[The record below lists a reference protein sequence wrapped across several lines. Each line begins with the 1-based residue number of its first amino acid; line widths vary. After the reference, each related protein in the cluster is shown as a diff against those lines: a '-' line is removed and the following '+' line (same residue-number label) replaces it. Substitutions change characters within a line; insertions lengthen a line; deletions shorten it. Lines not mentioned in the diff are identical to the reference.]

1 MKKTIFIL
9 TICANLVACG
19 GSNNSQNAN
28 PPNENGNE
36 LITAPTLPN
45 SPKPKPEPTFD
56 AQLLI
61 DIEEFVKLAHAV
73 QYFYPSTQS
82 RDSHWPL
89 FIAESIIELSQTP
102 TANRA
107 DKGIEL
113 IRQIAPYL
121 VNQQRLLPA
130 VNDAT
135 EVSTWRQNAPI
146 SQRTYSRNL
155 RTQNYRDLSNQNYVA
170 QSLFTPLAYYQQTLF
185 LPLYLP
191 TNLEHSGQ
199 TFQQLG
205 RWQLSQD
212 FQNTEIC
219 MASVS
224 SMWAAIEH
232 FWPYFSQVAVNWP
245 QSLPLLLQACT
256 EQDFNTRRT
265 KIYTEFGKLKDNHIS
280 IALPT
285 PEQYI
290 ANKYVPFLYELVENR
305 AIIVRVEENQQNGIE
320 IGDEVLSIN
329 NRDIQSY
336 LADKALS
343 NLKNDLHR
351 QKIAAMTDVLRDSGD
366 TILYQIKKPTGE
378 IFDMEI
384 TPKPLSELT
393 KFYGLRYVP
402 FREQAVEVL
411 DDGLYRIN
419 VYNVSNAEAA
429 NIRNQIQNAHGVV
442 LDMRRYPQDW
452 HGWQTVLSWFIQN
465 TAIND
470 TLAYTWQG
478 APNQSDRKHQ
488 GISQT
493 IQPAGNGLDI
503 PVVVLA
509 SRDSQSQNEH
519 SLIFARSGG
528 LTIMGEPTSGINGEI
543 LQLDYFGG
551 FNQNSSQG
559 ITFIYTNMQANRLNG
574 DPLINK
580 GIQPDI
586 LVPRT
591 VQSVID
597 QEDNQLSSAIEYL
610 KQQISKSP

>member
-9 TICANLVACG
+9 TICANLFACG
-19 GSNNSQNAN
+19 GSNNSQNTN
-28 PPNENGNE
+28 TLDENSNE
-36 LITAPTLPN
+36 LVAAPTLPT
-45 SPKPKPEPTFD
+45 SPQPKPETSFD
-56 AQLLI
+56 AQLLL

-73 QYFYPSTQS
+73 QYFYPSTQT
-82 RDSHWPL
+82 RDSDWPL
-89 FIAESIIELSQTP
+89 FIAESTIELSQTP

-107 DKGIEL
+107 DKGIAL

-121 VNQQRLLPA
+121 VSQQGQLPT
-130 VNDAT
+130 VNDTT
-135 EVSTWRQNAPI
+135 EVSTWQQNAPS
-146 SQRTYSRNL
+146 SQRTYTRTL

-170 QSLFTPLAYYQQTLF
+170 NALFTQLDYYQQTLF

-191 TNLEHSGQ
+191 SNSELTGQ

-205 RWQLSQD
+205 RWQLSED
-212 FQNTEIC
+212 FQHTEIC

-232 FWPYFSQVAVNWP
+232 FWPYFSQVSVNWP

-256 EQDFNTRRT
+256 EQDFIKRKT
-265 KIYTEFGKLKDNHIS
+265 KIYTEFSKLKDNHIS
-280 IALPT
+280 ISLPT
-285 PEQYI
+285 PEPYI
-290 ANKYVPFLYELVENR
+290 ANKYVPFLYELVENK
-305 AIIVRVEENQQNGIE
+305 AIVIRMEENQQNGIE

-329 NRDIQSY
+329 NIDIQSY
-336 LADKALS
+336 IEDKAVS
-343 NLKNDLHR
+343 NLTNDLHR
-351 QKIAAMTDVLRDSGD
+351 KKIAALRDVFTYSVD
-366 TILYQIKKPTGE
+366 PIVYQMKKPTGE
-378 IFDMEI
+378 IFDIEI
-384 TPKPLSELT
+384 TPKPITELT
-393 KFYGLRYVP
+393 NFYGLRYVP
-402 FREQAVEVL
+402 FREHAVEML

-419 VYNVSNAEAA
+419 VYNVSNAETA
-429 NIRNQIQNAHGVV
+429 NIRNQIQDAQGVV

-452 HGWQTVLSWFIQN
+452 HGWHTVLSWFIQN

-478 APNQSDRKHQ
+478 APNQSDQKRQ
-488 GISQT
+488 NITQT
-493 IQPAGNGLDI
+493 LQPASNGLDI

-543 LQLDYFGG
+543 FQLDLFGG

-559 ITFIYTNMQANRLNG
+559 ISFIYTNMQANRLNG
-574 DPLINK
+574 DPLINN

-591 VQSVID
+591 LQSIID
-597 QEDNQLSSAIEYL
+597 KEDNQLSSAIEYL
-610 KQQISKSP
+610 KQQTSKSQ